1 MEKGVEYKA
10 EWMGRVSNILDEY
23 DEEYDEMDMEKM
35 DRLYPGYR
43 EMDADAMNS
52 EIDILRR
59 KADGAEKSDE
69 REDIEEEIGYVSRL
83 MEKKAWRDKVT
94 TYIHTYKLYLF
105 TLASTTF
112 QADFHEGRDLELFT
126 G

>member
-59 KADGAEKSDE
+59 KADGAGNLMRGKIL
-69 REDIEEEIGYVSRL
+69 RKRL
-83 MEKKAWRDKVT
+83 GM
-94 TYIHTYKLYLF
+94 
-105 TLASTTF
+105 LAGSWKRKP
-112 QADFHEGRDLELFT
+112 GWIR
-126 G
+126 